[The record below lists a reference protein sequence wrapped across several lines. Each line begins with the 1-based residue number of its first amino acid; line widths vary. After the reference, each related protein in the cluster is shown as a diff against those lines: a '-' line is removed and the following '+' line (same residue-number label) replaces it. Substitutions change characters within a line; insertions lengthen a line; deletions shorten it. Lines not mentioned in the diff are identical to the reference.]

1 MSSRALPPEL
11 RPEPTG
17 SRRVRTPWGRRRAAG
32 ERPSMPG
39 FAFFAALNGIK

>member
-11 RPEPTG
+11 HPTG
-17 SRRVRTPWGRRRAAG
+17 SRRVRTPWRRRKAAG
-32 ERPSMPG
+32 ERRSIPG